1 MVKVRR
7 VVISVIARQQ
17 WRSAMPTP
25 HPMTLTDHHRTL
37 VMHVLEDPPGRFT
50 WRIVVEEKCGG
61 AECDSMI
68 EAASDYP
75 SHAEAEAACWA
86 AGNSMLD
93 TPRVAGEVAGT
104 QLLH

>member
-1 MVKVRR
+1 
-7 VVISVIARQQ
+7 
-17 WRSAMPTP
+17 MPTT
-25 HPMTLTDHHRTL
+25 HPMTLTDHRRTL
-37 VMHVLEDPPGRFT
+37 VMHVLEDPPGRYT

-68 EAASDYP
+68 EAAADYP

-93 TPRVAGEVAGT
+93 KPRAAGEVTDT
-104 QLLH
+104 QTLH

>member
-1 MVKVRR
+1 MLKVRR
-7 VVISVIARQQ
+7 VVVPVMARQQ
-17 WRSAMPTP
+17 GSIAMPTN
-25 HPMTLTDHHRTL
+25 HPMTLADHRRTL
-37 VMHVLEDPPGRFT
+37 VMHVLEDSPGHFT

-68 EAASDYP
+68 EATADYA

-93 TPRVAGEVAGT
+93 SPRAAGEAAGT

>member
-1 MVKVRR
+1 
-7 VVISVIARQQ
+7 
-17 WRSAMPTP
+17 MPTT
-25 HPMTLTDHHRTL
+25 HPMSLTDHRRTL

-61 AECDSMI
+61 ADCDSMI

-93 TPRVAGEVAGT
+93 TPRAASDITGT
-104 QLLH
+104 QSLH